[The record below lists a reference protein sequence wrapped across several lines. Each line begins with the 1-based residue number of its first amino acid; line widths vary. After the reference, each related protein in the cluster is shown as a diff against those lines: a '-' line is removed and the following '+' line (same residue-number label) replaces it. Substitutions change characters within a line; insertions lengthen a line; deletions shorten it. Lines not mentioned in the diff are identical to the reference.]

1 MPTHVAS
8 CAGWRSSSTTSA
20 RRTATRARSTASRQP
35 STGEGSMR
43 KLRRPS
49 GGLWNN
55 TDFVKLWTGQ
65 SISEFGSQISGLA
78 IPLLAATQLHAS
90 PFAFSLL
97 GVLGFLPFIL
107 FALPAGV
114 WVDRLPRRPIL
125 IVGDAGRAVLLLLI
139 PVLWATHTL
148 RMWHLLLLQFAIGVF
163 TVFFDVAYQSYLPS
177 LVEREQL
184 IDGNAKLQLTVSVT
198 QVAGPSTSGAL
209 IAAITSPYAIIVDAA
224 SFVVSTVFM
233 LRIRHRETARE
244 YTADAPR
251 SKMWP
256 DVKEGLR
263 WVVGHRWLRSI
274 AACTGSS
281 NFFASLLF

>member
-1 MPTHVAS
+1 MAHSAATE
-8 CAGWRSSSTTSA
+8 RSSLPSADYEADDVLVVREPEQLKALGDDLRSKIVILLRDRASPTTSA
-20 RRTATRARSTASRQP
+20 PRTATRARSTASQQP

-43 KLRRPS
+43 RLRRPS

-55 TDFVKLWTGQ
+55 TDFVKLWSGQ

-139 PVLWATHTL
+139 PVLWAT
-148 RMWHLLLLQFAIGVF
+148 
-163 TVFFDVAYQSYLPS
+163 
-177 LVEREQL
+177 
-184 IDGNAKLQLTVSVT
+184 
-198 QVAGPSTSGAL
+198 
-209 IAAITSPYAIIVDAA
+209 
-224 SFVVSTVFM
+224 
-233 LRIRHRETARE
+233 
-244 YTADAPR
+244 
-251 SKMWP
+251 
-256 DVKEGLR
+256 
-263 WVVGHRWLRSI
+263 
-274 AACTGSS
+274 
-281 NFFASLLF
+281 